1 MAVCK
6 FYMQGRCQFGQ
17 DCRNEHP
24 RGGRGCRGDAGHR
37 NKVSVNP
44 SQQKGGF
51 SQQGSSRVSNQC
63 GGRGH
68 RLKSAEISVSS
79 QNNNRRDHEQGQRG
93 GEGEKGRERRPAPG
107 EEDEKQKLEIIQ
119 TQSDMMVWE
128 SSGQS
133 GFSCSSGS
141 KAPFFGLDISPE
153 EQRSEYYA
161 TKSYLDSIT
170 WLLIQ
175 WGDRMNPSTCAAL
188 LVELRNPAPQ
198 ALSSGFGSAPTGC
211 GSSSPDVGNR
221 GFDGE
226 PPAQATKLSVA
237 SPASGLGSPVAPTSP
252 PGAVEI
258 SGDLLSLESELT
270 QGELDQLKAQRFTL
284 GLVPLKQT
292 PAAMLAI

>member
-1 MAVCK
+1 MVVCK

-17 DCRNEHP
+17 NCRNEHP
-24 RGGRGCRGDAGHR
+24 RVGRGSREDAGHR
-37 NKVSVNP
+37 NQVSVNT

-51 SQQGSSRVSNQC
+51 SHQGSSHVSNQC

-68 RLKSAEISVSS
+68 SLKSAEISLSS
-79 QNNNRRDHEQGQRG
+79 QNSNHRDYEQGQRG

-107 EEDEKQKLEIIQ
+107 EEDEKQKLETIE

-133 GFSCSSGS
+133 SFSCSSGS
-141 KAPFFGLDISPE
+141 KAPFLGLDISPE

-175 WGDRMNPSTCAAL
+175 WGDRMDPSTRAAL

-198 ALSSGFGSAPTGC
+198 VLSSGFGSAPTRC
-211 GSSSPDVGNR
+211 GSSSPDVGNE
-221 GFDGE
+221 GFEGE

-237 SPASGLGSPVAPTSP
+237 SPASGLGSPVVPTSP

-258 SGDLLSLESELT
+258 SGDLFSLESQLT
-270 QGELDQLKAQRFTL
+270 QDQLKAQSFTL
-284 GLVPLKQT
+284 GLVPLKPP